1 MSQIQEPATSNDP
14 AVTGVTTGGLRL
26 ANNLHNLTAAQT
38 EVPGNGVGNLYTGEL
53 GLLQTVALEQTGL
66 LLGAEE
72 DVLGDELVAGDVD
85 EQILFLEVL
94 ADAAGD
100 TAKQANSGRRDRS
113 LRDEDSG
120 VEVVFVNE
128 MVEGADLLGSHG

>member
-1 MSQIQEPATSNDP
+1 MSQIQESATSNDP
-14 AVTGVTTGGLRL
+14 AVTGVTTGGLGL
-26 ANNLHNLTAAQT
+26 ANNLHNLTTAQT

-100 TAKQANSGRRDRS
+100 TAKQTNSGRRDRS